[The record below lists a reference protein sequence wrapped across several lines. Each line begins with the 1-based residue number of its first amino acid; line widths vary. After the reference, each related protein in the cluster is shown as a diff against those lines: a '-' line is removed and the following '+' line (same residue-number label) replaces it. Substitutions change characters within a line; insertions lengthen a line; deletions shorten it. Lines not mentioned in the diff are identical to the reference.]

1 MAYISELLGRPVVE
15 VNGERI
21 GSVSDLIASMQV
33 EIPHPKIVAVIVK
46 RRGPPLIVPFSC
58 VAVLVAPV
66 VALTQA
72 VRDIVPYKPHQDDLY
87 LARDVLDKQII
98 DVNGVRVV
106 RANDVELT
114 RVEGTFYVANVD
126 IGSVGLM
133 RRLGLPKAAQRLA
146 AKLGRGELPGAVPW
160 SDIELLPGDQ
170 PIRLKVPG
178 DKITDLHPADLAEI
192 LSDLSRAESSKLL
205 EALDVETVADALEE
219 VEPDFQASLV
229 ETMPNEKVADV
240 LEEMGPDE
248 AADLLAELPE
258 GRSQELLNLM
268 QREEADDVRRL
279 LAFPVDTAGSIMT
292 TEFAAVRPELTAEQA
307 IAALRETA
315 AEAETIFYVY
325 VTGPNERLVGVFS
338 LRQLIMAQPST
349 PVSEIMERRLVTVGL
364 LDRQDNVAQ
373 VVAKYDLLAVPVVDD
388 EGRIQGIVTA
398 DDALDKIIP
407 TAWKKRI
414 PRLYH

>member
-1 MAYISELLGRPVVE
+1 MAYVSELLGRPVVD

-21 GSVSDLIASMQV
+21 GSVSDLIASLHV
-33 EIPHPKIVAVIVK
+33 GIPHPKIVAVLVK
-46 RRGPPLIVPFSC
+46 RRDLPLCVPFAC

-66 VALTQA
+66 VALTKA
-72 VRDIVPYKPHQDDLY
+72 ARDVEPYKPLQSDLY

-98 DVNGVRVV
+98 DVNGIRVV

-114 RVEGTFYVANVD
+114 RVEGAFYVANVD

-146 AKLGRGELPGAVPW
+146 GRLGKGQLPGAVPW
-160 SDIELLPGDQ
+160 SDIELVPGNQ
-170 PIRLKVPG
+170 PMRLKVPS
-178 DKITDLHPADLAEI
+178 DKISDLHPADLAEI

-219 VEPDFQASLV
+219 VEPDFQASLI

-240 LEEMGPDE
+240 LEEMEPDE

-258 GRSQELLNLM
+258 DRSQKLLSLM
-268 QREEADDVRRL
+268 EREEADDVRRL
-279 LAFPVDTAGSIMT
+279 LAYPIDTAGSIMT
-292 TEFAAVRPELTAEQA
+292 TEFAAVPAELTAGQA
-307 IAALRETA
+307 IAALRESA

-325 VTGPNERLVGVFS
+325 VTTPDDLLVGVFS
-338 LRQLIMAQPST
+338 LRQLIMAQPHT
-349 PVSEIMERRLVTVGL
+349 PVSEIMERRLVTVGP
-364 LDRQDNVAQ
+364 LDRQDSVAQ
-373 VVAKYDLLAVPVVDD
+373 VVAKYDLLAVPVVDK
-388 EGRIQGIVTA
+388 EGHIQGIVTA

-407 TAWKKRI
+407 TGWKKRI